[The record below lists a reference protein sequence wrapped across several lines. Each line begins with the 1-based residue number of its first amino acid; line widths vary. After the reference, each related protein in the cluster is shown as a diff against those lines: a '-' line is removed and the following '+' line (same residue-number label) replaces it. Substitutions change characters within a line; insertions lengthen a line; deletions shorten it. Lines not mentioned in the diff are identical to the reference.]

1 MSLTY
6 GYRPGEGDDTMA
18 VPIEV
23 IKTMT
28 PLVVPGVTLVNN
40 LPFCAVTTFVTMA
53 ALPSHSHFQ

>member
-6 GYRPGEGDDTMA
+6 GYRPGEGDDMMA

-23 IKTMT
+23 IETMT

-40 LPFCAVTTFVTMA
+40 LPFCAVTFVTITV
-53 ALPSHSHFQ
+53 LVPHIHFQ